1 VTPLTPLGA
10 EGCLRNE
17 GRRDAGAS
25 RTVLGDMRPRYRISV
40 LLLGFGLAAT
50 ASREVTAQ
58 SLERDRGA
66 HRQFLAL
73 NVAIGATASV
83 ARAIVSGV
91 PVRTALV
98 KGLVGG
104 SLMSTGLELIGT
116 ESPSTRFAGLQLTA
130 VGASIARNVDG
141 GAPLL
146 SDLTLPVY
154 PFYLRIR
161 PGTRT
166 PVTARLSAM
175 SAVRLATVMTDGSH
189 THVDWGASL
198 TTGAPVFRSSR
209 WRLPSAGCPPPCA
222 GAFAQHNAG
231 TIVYSASAGTD
242 YDLRRTLAH
251 ESVHL
256 AQQTRDAVLTGI
268 PLSDAGLTRM
278 GGPGRALSRF
288 VVIDVLMPLR
298 LVDEGE
304 AWMRRALRR
313 NSWYETEARAFA
325 PGGELR

>member
-1 VTPLTPLGA
+1 M
-10 EGCLRNE
+10 R
-17 GRRDAGAS
+17 S
-25 RTVLGDMRPRYRISV
+25 RHRIST
-40 LLLGFGLAAT
+40 LLVGLGLAAT
-50 ASREVTAQ
+50 ASQAVAAQ

-73 NVAIGATASV
+73 NIAIGATASV

-91 PVRTALV
+91 PMRTALM
-98 KGLVGG
+98 KGLIGG

-146 SDLTLPVY
+146 SDLTLPLY

-161 PGTRT
+161 PGTAT
-166 PVTARLSAM
+166 PVSARLSAM
-175 SAVRLATVMTDGSH
+175 SAVRLATAMTDGGRA
-189 THVDWGASL
+189 HVDWGATL
-198 TTGAPVFRSSR
+198 TSGAPVLRSSR
-209 WRLPSAGCPPPCA
+209 WRLPSASCPPPCA
-222 GAFAQHNAG
+222 GAFARHNAG

-242 YDLRRTLAH
+242 YNLRRTLAH
-251 ESVHL
+251 ESLHL
-256 AQQTRDAVLTGI
+256 AQQTRDAILAGI
-268 PLSDAGLTRM
+268 PLSDAALTRM

-288 VVIDVLMPLR
+288 VVVDVLMPLR

-304 AWMRRALRR
+304 VRMRGALRR